1 METRKYSSYAQIDRE
16 LEILKIEKEIS
27 YQKLVCGIKKTKE
40 SLTPQ
45 NIVSG
50 VIGSSLNAFS
60 GNYGTLVNLAIPYVI
75 KAVPFVSKVF
85 PKVLKWVSKL
95 KRGN

>member
-1 METRKYSSYAQIDRE
+1 METKKYSSYAQIDRE

-27 YQKLVCGIKKTKE
+27 YQKLVYGIKKTKE
-40 SLTPQ
+40 SFTPQ

-60 GNYGTLVNLAIPYVI
+60 GNYGTLINLAIPYVV
-75 KAVPFVSKVF
+75 KAVPFVSKAF
-85 PKVLKWVSKL
+85 PTVIKWVSKL